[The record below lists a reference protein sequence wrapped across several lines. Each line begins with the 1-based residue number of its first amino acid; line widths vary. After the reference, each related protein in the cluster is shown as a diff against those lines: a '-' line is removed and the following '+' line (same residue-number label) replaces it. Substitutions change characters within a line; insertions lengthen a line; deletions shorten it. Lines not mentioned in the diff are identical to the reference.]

1 MLDYGKEK
9 KFGEEERT
17 GIKIPRVAYI
27 SGLKPLSFT
36 LTG

>member
-1 MLDYGKEK
+1 LSSEK
-9 KFGEEERT
+9 RK

-36 LTG
+36 LTDYSYKLN